1 MKILNL
7 IEKTG
12 NKLPDPASLFLIG
25 TVIVF
30 ILSLIVK
37 SLGWTVVDTTQNSFS
52 AFNLISS
59 DGIWWL
65 LSTMVDNFISFP
77 PLGIV
82 LVGMLGIGL
91 AEKTGLLPALLQ
103 FSITHVQSRLLTP
116 ATLLLGILSSIALDA
131 GYVVLIPIAA
141 ALYIAAGR
149 SPLTGIA
156 VSFAGVSAGFSANF
170 FITALDPLL
179 AGFTQSGAQII
190 DPNYQVAVTGNWWFM
205 IASTILL
212 TLTGWFVTERWV
224 ESRLEGVADQNLE
237 AKEYQLGNTEKR
249 ALLYS
254 VSTGILLLALFVL
267 LTVINDA
274 PLFGL
279 GKRFDRWIE
288 VTVPLLF
295 IIFFIPGLI
304 YGISVGRIKND
315 RDVAVI
321 LGEVMSRLGP
331 YIVLAFFA
339 AQFIASFNESGLGRM
354 LAIAGGQFLQ
364 SLMIHDSLI
373 LSCFVLMAVTINLV
387 VGSSSAKYAFFAP
400 VFVPMLMQIGISP
413 ELTQAAYRVGD
424 SVSNV
429 ITPMNPYM
437 IIIIMEVKKYV
448 RGSGLGTVVA
458 MMLPYSVMFLI
469 VWLLLL
475 VVWIQSGLPLGP
487 GGNLMYTLQ

>member
-1 MKILNL
+1 MKFLTL
-7 IEKTG
+7 IERTG
-12 NKLPDPASLFLIG
+12 NKLPDPASLFVIG
-25 TVIVF
+25 TIIVF
-30 ILSLIVK
+30 ILSAVIS
-37 SLGWTVVDTTQNSFS
+37 SLGWSVVDPKGESIS

-59 DGIWWL
+59 DGMWWM
-65 LSTMVDNFISFP
+65 LSTLVNNFILFP

-91 AEKTGLLPALLQ
+91 AEKTGFLPALLQ
-103 FSITHVQSRLLTP
+103 FCITHVNKRLLTP
-116 ATLLLGILSSIALDA
+116 ATMLLGILSSIALDA
-131 GYVVLIPIAA
+131 GYVVLIPVAA

-179 AGFTQSGAQII
+179 AGFTQAGAQII
-190 DPNYQVAVTGNWWFM
+190 DANYEVAVTGNWWFM

-212 TLTGWFVTERWV
+212 TLTGWVITERFV
-224 ESRLEGVADQNLE
+224 EPSIEGVANQNLDHTH
-237 AKEYQLGNTEKR
+237 AQLNSKQTN

-254 VSTGILLLALFVL
+254 ALSVLVL
-267 LTVINDA
+267 LIVLYLCISLPNG
-274 PLFGL
+274 PLHGA

-295 IIFFIPGLI
+295 ILFFVPGLL
-304 YGISVGRIKND
+304 YGALTGSVKND
-315 RDVAVI
+315 RDVAVM
-321 LGEVMSRLGP
+321 LGDVMSRLGP

-339 AQFIASFNESGLGRM
+339 AQFIASFSQSGLGQM
-354 LAIAGGQFLQ
+354 LAIAGGQFL
-364 SLMIHDSLI
+364 SGLMIHDAFL
-373 LSCFVLMAVTINLV
+373 LSCFVMMAVVINLFI
-387 VGSSSAKYAFFAP
+387 GSSSAKYAFFAP
-400 VFVPMLMQIGISP
+400 VFVPMLMQVGISP

-458 MMLPYSVMFLI
+458 MMLPYTLAFLA

-475 VVWIQSGLPLGP
+475 IAWIWTGLPLGP
-487 GGNLMYTLQ
+487 GGNLTYQM

>member
-1 MKILNL
+1 MKFLAV

-12 NKLPDPASLFLIG
+12 NKLPDPATLFIIG
-25 TVIVF
+25 TIIVF
-30 ILSLIVK
+30 ILSAII
-37 SLGWTVVDTTQNSFS
+37 SNLGWTVIDPDGNSII
-52 AFNLISS
+52 AFNLSS
-59 DGIWWL
+59 SEGTWWL
-65 LSTMVDNFISFP
+65 LSTMVDNFIRFP

-91 AEKTGLLPALLQ
+91 AEKSGFLPALLH
-103 FSITHVQSRLLTP
+103 FSITHVHHRLLTP
-116 ATLLLGILSSIALDA
+116 ATMLLGILSSIALDA

-156 VSFAGVSAGFSANF
+156 VAFAGVSAGFSANL

-190 DPNYQVAVTGNWWFM
+190 DSDYQVAVTGNWWFM
-205 IASTILL
+205 IVSTIVL
-212 TLTGWFVTERWV
+212 TLTGWFVTERFV
-224 ESRLEGVADQNLE
+224 EPAIHGVANQNLNDE
-237 AKEYQLGNTEKR
+237 HIDPGATEKR
-249 ALLYS
+249 ALAYS
-254 VSTGILLLALFVL
+254 ILSIFILLIIFYFSITLS
-267 LTVINDA
+267 NG
-274 PLFGL
+274 PLYGS
-279 GKRFDRWIE
+279 GKHFDRWIE

-295 IIFFIPGLI
+295 IVFFIPGLL
-304 YGISVGRIKND
+304 YGILAGNIKND
-315 RDVAVI
+315 RDVATI

-339 AQFIASFNESGLGRM
+339 AQFIAAFNQSGLGQM
-354 LAIAGGQFLQ
+354 LAIAGGQFLRN
-364 SLMIHDSLI
+364 LMVQDSLL
-373 LSCFVLMAVTINLV
+373 LSCFVLMVVVINLV
-387 VGSSSAKYAFFAP
+387 IGSASAKYAFFAP

-437 IIIIMEVKKYV
+437 IIILMEVKKYV

-458 MMLPYSVMFLI
+458 MMLPYTIAFLI
-469 VWLLLL
+469 IWLLLL
-475 VVWIQSGLPLGP
+475 VIWMEIGIPLGP
-487 GGNLMYTLQ
+487 GGGLTYEM

>member
-1 MKILNL
+1 MKLLSI

-12 NKLPDPASLFLIG
+12 NKLPDPASLFVIG
-25 TVIVF
+25 TIIVF
-30 ILSLIVK
+30 ILSAIIS
-37 SLGWTVVDTTQNSFS
+37 SLGWIVVDPKGNTIS

-59 DGIWWL
+59 DGTWWM
-65 LSTMVDNFISFP
+65 LSTMVDNFIRFP

-103 FSITHVQSRLLTP
+103 FSITHVNQRLLTP
-116 ATLLLGILSSIALDA
+116 ATMLLGILSSMALDA

-156 VSFAGVSAGFSANF
+156 VAFAGVSAGFSANF

-179 AGFTQSGAQII
+179 AGFTQAGAQII
-190 DPNYQVAVTGNWWFM
+190 DPDYQVAVTGNWWFM
-205 IASTILL
+205 IASTVVL
-212 TLTGWFVTERWV
+212 TLTGWFITERFV
-224 ESRLEGVADQNLE
+224 EPSIEGVANQNLNDT
-237 AKEYQLGNTEKR
+237 YDDLGNTEKR

-254 VSTGILLLALFVL
+254 ALSVFVL
-267 LTVINDA
+267 LIIFYFCITLTSG
-274 PLFGL
+274 PLFGS
-279 GKRFDRWIE
+279 GKRFDRWVE

-295 IIFFIPGLI
+295 ILFFIPGLL
-304 YGISVGRIKND
+304 YGSLVGSVKND
-315 RDVAVI
+315 RDVAEI
-321 LGEVMSRLGP
+321 LGNVMGRLGP

-339 AQFIASFNESGLGRM
+339 AQFIAAFNQSGLGQM
-354 LAIAGGQFLQ
+354 LAIAGGQFLRD
-364 SLMIHDSLI
+364 LMVHDAFL
-373 LSCFVLMAVTINLV
+373 LSCFVLMAVIINLV
-387 VGSSSAKYAFFAP
+387 IGSASAKYAFFAP
-400 VFVPMLMQIGISP
+400 VFVPMLMQVGISP

-458 MMLPYSVMFLI
+458 MMLPYTLAFLA

-475 VVWIQSGLPLGP
+475 IVWIWSGLPLGP
-487 GGNLMYTLQ
+487 GGNLNYQM

>member
-1 MKILNL
+1 MKFLSA
-7 IEKTG
+7 IEKAG
-12 NKLPDPASLFLIG
+12 NKLPDPATLFVLGTIVVFLLSAFISSMDW
-25 TVIVF
+25 TVIDPKGNTMIAV
-30 ILSLIVK
+30 
-37 SLGWTVVDTTQNSFS
+37 
-52 AFNLISS
+52 NLISS
-59 DGIWWL
+59 DGCWWL
-65 LSTMVDNFISFP
+65 LSTMVENFVRFP

-91 AEKTGLLPALLQ
+91 AEKTGFLPALLH
-103 FSITHVQSRLLTP
+103 FSITHVHQRLLTP
-116 ATLLLGILSSIALDA
+116 ATMLLGILSSIALDA

-149 SPLTGIA
+149 SPLIGIA
-156 VSFAGVSAGFSANF
+156 VAFAGVSAGFSANL

-190 DPNYQVAVTGNWWFM
+190 DADYQVAVTGNWWFM
-205 IASTILL
+205 IVSTIVL
-212 TLTGWFVTERWV
+212 TLTGWFVSERFV
-224 ESRLEGVADQNLE
+224 EPSIQGVANQNLDDTYTE
-237 AKEYQLGNTEKR
+237 LGAIEKR

-254 VSTGILLLALFVL
+254 AVSVIVL
-267 LTVINDA
+267 LIIFYFSITLING
-274 PLFGL
+274 PLFGS

-295 IIFFIPGLI
+295 ILFFIPGLL
-304 YGISVGRIKND
+304 YGILVGIIKND
-315 RDVAVI
+315 KDVAVK

-339 AQFIASFNESGLGRM
+339 AQFIAAFNQSGLGQM
-354 LAIAGGQFLQ
+354 LAIAGGQFLKD
-364 SLMIHDSLI
+364 LMVQDSFL
-373 LSCFVLMAVTINLV
+373 LSCFILMVVIINLLI
-387 VGSSSAKYAFFAP
+387 GSSSAKYAFFAP

-437 IIIIMEVKKYV
+437 IIIIMEVRKYV

-458 MMLPYSVMFLI
+458 MMLPYTIAFLG

-475 VVWIQSGLPLGP
+475 VIWINIGIPLGP
-487 GGNLMYTLQ
+487 GGSLFYQM